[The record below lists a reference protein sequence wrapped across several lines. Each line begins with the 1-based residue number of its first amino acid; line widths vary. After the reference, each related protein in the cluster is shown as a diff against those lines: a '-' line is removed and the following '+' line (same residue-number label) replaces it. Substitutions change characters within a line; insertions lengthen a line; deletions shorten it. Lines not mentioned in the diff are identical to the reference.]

1 METLAYILMALAYEE
16 NANIDVQPMIASRSF
31 NWWQKSGA
39 LAILAL
45 IILGGFSKVVTAYT
59 SPTLS
64 AVQQQTDTF

>member
-16 NANIDVQPMIASRSF
+16 NANIYVQPMTAPRSF

-59 SPTLS
+59 SSALS
-64 AVQQQTDTF
+64 AVQQQADNF